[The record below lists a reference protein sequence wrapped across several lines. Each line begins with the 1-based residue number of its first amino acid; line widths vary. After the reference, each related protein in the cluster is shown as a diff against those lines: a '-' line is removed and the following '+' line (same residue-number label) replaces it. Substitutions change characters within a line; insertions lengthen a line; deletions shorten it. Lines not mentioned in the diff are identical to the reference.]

1 MEPGDARSLTR
12 YAGYGSVDRSRMLL
26 RCRIGSMAPCIVS
39 SDRGSITAPYW
50 ISLASGVSQVSI
62 AMTNLCEIS
71 YTRLHFEL
79 RWLISHN
86 REKEG
91 LEILQRLHVRPGDTS
106 DIAAKE
112 EYYQIRKQIE

>member
-1 MEPGDARSLTR
+1 
-12 YAGYGSVDRSRMLL
+12 
-26 RCRIGSMAPCIVS
+26 MAPCIVP
-39 SDRGSITAPYW
+39 SDRGSIATSDR
-50 ISLASGVSQVSI
+50 ISLASGVSQVSTAI
-62 AMTNLCEIS
+62 TNLCEIP

-79 RWLISHN
+79 RWLISHK